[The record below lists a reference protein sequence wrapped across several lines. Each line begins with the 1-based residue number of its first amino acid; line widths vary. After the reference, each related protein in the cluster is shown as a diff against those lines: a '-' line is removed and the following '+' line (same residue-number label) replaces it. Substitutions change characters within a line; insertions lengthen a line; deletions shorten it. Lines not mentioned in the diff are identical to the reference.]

1 MLHVVI
7 EKGIKASIFSEILKK
22 IKIFTD
28 NVVIQF
34 TNEYMYIQ
42 GMDSSHVVIFEL
54 KLYSDWFETYI
65 ITKENAYEFGIN
77 TNIISKILS
86 VRDETQYIRLV
97 QNDDDH
103 DKLSIGFINE
113 NEQTKSKKQ
122 ENDVDTQPKKSNCY
136 EKFFHLPLVDIDCD
150 MFEIPPTEYDA
161 TLELESKNIKGLI
174 DNFALFDVSIL
185 DFTFNQDDISLTT
198 SGLETNMK
206 VNILHE
212 QMELYSITEN
222 TEFKNSFNLNFIHK
236 ICQFSKISK
245 NVQIQQTKD
254 RPLEFTYMIDDVNTF
269 RFYLAPSINDD
280 DM

>member
-86 VRDETQYIRLV
+86 VRDENQYIRLV
-97 QNDDDH
+97 QNDDDQ
-103 DKLSIGFINE
+103 DKLSIEFINE

-122 ENDVDTQPKKSNCY
+122 ENYVDTQPKKSNCY

-198 SGLETNMK
+198 SGIETNMK

>member
-97 QNDDDH
+97 QNDDDQ
-103 DKLSIGFINE
+103 DKLSIEFINE

-122 ENDVDTQPKKSNCY
+122 ENYVDTQPKKSNCY

-198 SGLETNMK
+198 SGIETNMK